1 MDWSSVA
8 LQVITA
14 LTPVVTLVAVWGLKL
29 AWSKIP
35 AAWIFGA
42 TAVAGMLINYVLT
55 WIAGHSGDY
64 SALKAAGLGLVAV
77 ILHEFLTTIA
87 SKGLLGSVSVT
98 KSMF

>member
-35 AAWIFGA
+35 AAWIFIA
-42 TAVAGMLINYVLT
+42 APLAGMVVNYALT
-55 WIAGHSGDY
+55 WISGHSGDY
-64 SALKAAGLGLVAV
+64 SAMIAAALGLLAV
-77 ILHEFLTTIA
+77 VLREFLTTLA
-87 SKGLLGSVSVT
+87 SKGLIGSVSVT